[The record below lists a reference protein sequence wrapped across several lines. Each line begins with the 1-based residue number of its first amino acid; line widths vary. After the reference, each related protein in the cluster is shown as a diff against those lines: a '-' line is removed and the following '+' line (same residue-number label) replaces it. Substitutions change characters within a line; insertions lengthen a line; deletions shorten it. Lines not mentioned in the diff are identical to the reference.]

1 MIFGPFER
9 LVAFRYL
16 RARRQEGFVSVIAVF
31 SLLGIALGVATLII
45 VMAVMNGFRQ
55 ELLARILGVNG
66 HLTVYGREAPIADFD
81 AVAERLRAL
90 TGVRTVTPQVQG
102 QVMIIAR
109 GATSFGLVRGVRPA
123 DLKARALI
131 AGNMVSGSLDNFP
144 GAGERG
150 GDVVLIGSRMARQLN
165 LKVDDSV
172 TLISPQGTTTVMG
185 TVPRMKTYRIV
196 GLFEVGM
203 YEYDSTF
210 VYMPLAAAQLFFRLP
225 ERVNGIEVFLE
236 DPDRIR
242 ALRRAIADTLG
253 PGFRTI
259 DWQQAN
265 SSFFNAIQ
273 VERNVMFLILTLII
287 LVAAFNIISS
297 LIMLVKD
304 KGRDIAVL
312 RTMGATRGMVQRI
325 FFLSGASVGVIGT
338 VAGLILG
345 VVFSDNIQSIQH
357 GLESMIGTDLWNAE
371 IRFLT
376 QIPAVID
383 WSEVVTVLAM
393 ALGLSFAATIYPSW
407 RAARLDPVE
416 ALRYE

>member
-9 LVAFRYL
+9 MVAFRYL

-55 ELLARILGVNG
+55 ELLSRILGVNG
-66 HLTVYGREAPIADFD
+66 HLTVYGISKPIEDYG
-81 AVAERLRAL
+81 AL
-90 TGVRTVTPQVQG
+90 TDRLAGLAGVRLVTPQVQG
-102 QVMIIAR
+102 QVMVVAAG
-109 GATSFGLVRGVRPA
+109 GASGALVRGMRPA
-123 DLKARALI
+123 DLKARELI
-131 AGNMVSGSLDNFP
+131 AGNITAGDL
-144 GAGERG
+144 GAFTEDGEA
-150 GDVVLIGSRMARQLN
+150 VLIGSRMAQKLG
-165 LKVDDSV
+165 LKVGDSL
-172 TLISPQGTTTVMG
+172 TLISPQGTATVMG
-185 TVPRMKTYRIV
+185 TMPRMKSYRIAA
-196 GLFEVGM
+196 LFQVGM

-210 VYMPLAAAQLFFRLP
+210 IYMPLPAAQLFFRLP
-225 ERVNGIEVFLE
+225 SQVNGIEVFVE
-236 DPDRIR
+236 DPDQVRD
-242 ALRRAIADTLG
+242 LRRRINQELG
-253 PGFRTI
+253 PGYRTL

-312 RTMGATRGMVQRI
+312 RTMGATRGMIMRI
-325 FFLSGASVGVIGT
+325 FFLSGASIGLIGT
-338 VAGLILG
+338 LAGFGLG
-345 VVFSDNIQSIQH
+345 VAFSLNIQTIQGWLE
-357 GLESMIGTDLWNAE
+357 GLTGTDLWNAE

-376 QIPAVID
+376 QIPAVMD
-383 WSEVVTVLAM
+383 WAEVATVVAM
-393 ALGLSFAATIYPSW
+393 ALGLCFAATIYPAW

>member
-1 MIFGPFER
+1 MIFSPFER

-55 ELLARILGVNG
+55 ELMARILGVNG
-66 HLTVYGREAPIADFD
+66 HLTVYGAEAPIEDFD
-81 AVAERLRAL
+81 ALTERLRRL
-90 TGVRTVTPQVQG
+90 EGVGVVTPQIQG
-102 QVMIIAR
+102 QVMVIAR
-109 GATSFGLVRGVRPA
+109 GASSGGLVRGLRPA
-123 DLKARALI
+123 DLKARELI
-131 AGNMVSGSLDNFP
+131 AGNIVGGSLEDFP
-144 GAGERG
+144 GAGARG
-150 GDVVLIGSRMARQLN
+150 GEAVLIGSRMAQKLSLR
-165 LKVDDSV
+165 VGDSV
-172 TLISPQGTTTVMG
+172 TLVSPQGTTTVMG
-185 TVPRMKTYRIV
+185 TVPRMKTYRV
-196 GLFEVGM
+196 AGLFQVGM
-203 YEYDSTF
+203 YEYDSSF
-210 VYMPLAAAQLFFRLP
+210 IYMPLAAAQLFFRLP
-225 ERVNGIEVFLE
+225 GRVNGVEVFLE
-236 DPDRIR
+236 DPDRVR
-242 ALRRAIADTLG
+242 ALRRTIAQTLG

-325 FFLSGASVGVIGT
+325 FFLSGASIGVIGT
-338 VAGLILG
+338 IAGFVLG
-345 VVFSDNIQSIQH
+345 VVFCENIQSIQH
-357 GLESMIGTDLWNAE
+357 ALEQLTGTDLWNAE

-383 WSEVVTVLAM
+383 WGEVATVIVM
-393 ALGLSFAATIYPSW
+393 ALALSFGATVYPSW

>member
-9 LVAFRYL
+9 MVAFRYL

-55 ELLARILGVNG
+55 ELLSRILGVNG
-66 HLTVYGREAPIADFD
+66 HLTVYGIAKPIENYGVLTD
-81 AVAERLRAL
+81 RLL
-90 TGVRTVTPQVQG
+90 GLSGVRLATPQVQG
-102 QVMIIAR
+102 QVMIVAA
-109 GATSFGLVRGVRPA
+109 GAASGGLVRGMRPA
-123 DLKARALI
+123 DLKARELI
-131 AGNMVSGSLDNFP
+131 AGNITAGDL
-144 GAGERG
+144 GAFTEDGEA
-150 GDVVLIGSRMARQLN
+150 VLIGSRMAQKLG
-165 LKVDDSV
+165 LKVGDSL

-185 TVPRMKTYRIV
+185 TVPRMKSYRIAA
-196 GLFEVGM
+196 LFQVGM

-210 VYMPLAAAQLFFRLP
+210 IYMPLPAAQLFFRLP
-225 ERVNGIEVFLE
+225 GRVNGIEVFAE
-236 DPDRIR
+236 DPDQVRE
-242 ALRRAIADTLG
+242 LRRRVNQELG
-253 PGFRTI
+253 PGYRTL

-312 RTMGATRGMVQRI
+312 RTMGATRGMVMRI
-325 FFLSGASVGVIGT
+325 FFLSGASVGLIGT
-338 VAGLILG
+338 LAGFGLG
-345 VVFSDNIQSIQH
+345 VAFSLNIQTIQGWLE
-357 GLESMIGTDLWNAE
+357 GLIGTDLWNAE

-383 WSEVVTVLAM
+383 WTEVATVLAM
-393 ALGLSFAATIYPSW
+393 ALGLCFAATIYPAW

>member
-9 LVAFRYL
+9 MVAFRYL

-55 ELLARILGVNG
+55 ELLSRILGVNG
-66 HLTVYGREAPIADFD
+66 HLTVYGTSKPI
-81 AVAERLRAL
+81 ENYGAL
-90 TGVRTVTPQVQG
+90 TDRLAGLAGVRLVTPQVQG
-102 QVMIIAR
+102 QVMIVAA
-109 GATSFGLVRGVRPA
+109 GAASGGLVRGMRPA
-123 DLKARALI
+123 DLKARELI
-131 AGNMVSGSLDNFP
+131 AGNIT
-144 GAGERG
+144 AGELSAFTEDG
-150 GDVVLIGSRMARQLN
+150 EAVLIGSRMAQKLG
-165 LKVDDSV
+165 LEVGDSL
-172 TLISPQGTTTVMG
+172 TLISPQGTATVMG
-185 TVPRMKTYRIV
+185 TVPRMKSYRIAA
-196 GLFEVGM
+196 LFQIGM

-210 VYMPLAAAQLFFRLP
+210 VYMPLLAAQLFFRLP
-225 ERVNGIEVFLE
+225 ERVNGIEVFAE
-236 DPDRIR
+236 DPDQVRD
-242 ALRRAIADTLG
+242 LRWRVIQELG
-253 PGFRTI
+253 PGYRTL

-312 RTMGATRGMVQRI
+312 RTMGATRGMVMRI
-325 FFLSGASVGVIGT
+325 FFLSGASIGLIGT
-338 VAGLILG
+338 LAGFGLG
-345 VVFSDNIQSIQH
+345 VVFCLNIQTIQGWLE
-357 GLESMIGTDLWNAE
+357 GLIGTDLWNAE
-371 IRFLT
+371 VRFLT

-383 WSEVVTVLAM
+383 WTEVATVVAM
-393 ALGLSFAATIYPSW
+393 ALGLCFAATIYPAW

>member
-1 MIFGPFER
+1 M
-9 LVAFRYL
+9 VAFRYL

-55 ELLARILGVNG
+55 ELLSRILGVNG
-66 HLTVYGREAPIADFD
+66 HLTVYGISKPIEDYG
-81 AVAERLRAL
+81 AL
-90 TGVRTVTPQVQG
+90 TDRLAGLAGVRLVTPQVQG
-102 QVMIIAR
+102 QVMVVAAG
-109 GATSFGLVRGVRPA
+109 GASGALVRGMRPA
-123 DLKARALI
+123 DLKARELI
-131 AGNMVSGSLDNFP
+131 AGNITAGDL
-144 GAGERG
+144 GAFTEDGEA
-150 GDVVLIGSRMARQLN
+150 VLIGSRMAQKLG
-165 LKVDDSV
+165 LKVGDSL
-172 TLISPQGTTTVMG
+172 TLISPQGTATVMG
-185 TVPRMKTYRIV
+185 TMPRMKSYRIAA
-196 GLFEVGM
+196 LFQVGM

-210 VYMPLAAAQLFFRLP
+210 IYMPLPAAQLFFRLP
-225 ERVNGIEVFLE
+225 SQVNGIEVFVE
-236 DPDRIR
+236 DPDQVRDLRWRINQE
-242 ALRRAIADTLG
+242 LG
-253 PGFRTI
+253 PGYRTL

-312 RTMGATRGMVQRI
+312 RTMGATRGMIMRI
-325 FFLSGASVGVIGT
+325 FFLSGASIGLIGT
-338 VAGLILG
+338 LAGFGLG
-345 VVFSDNIQSIQH
+345 VAFSLNIQTIQ
-357 GLESMIGTDLWNAE
+357 GWLERLTGTDLWNAE

-376 QIPAVID
+376 QIPAVMD
-383 WSEVVTVLAM
+383 WAEVATVVAM
-393 ALGLSFAATIYPSW
+393 ALGLCFAATIYPAW